1 MKHKLWQVVTIAAV
15 LLAAGWLLAAP
26 GPSVARAQG
35 TGDTD
40 SSVPNR
46 TVNVSGT
53 GQVSATPDIAVVSL
67 GVQTQAEEAG
77 AALTENNTQM
87 QAVITAL
94 KGAGVAQKDIQ
105 TQVIQ
110 LSPQYQQPS
119 PQAGS
124 TQQGPPELVG
134 FTATNIVEVTVRK
147 IDSLGDL
154 LDAAVQAGG
163 NQIQGIRFEI
173 TDPADLVDQAREA
186 AWQDAMHKAE
196 QLAELSDSG
205 LGMVLTISE
214 SSRTPTPIMERAVS
228 TGVLA
233 AAVPIEPGN
242 QLIEVDL
249 QVTWLLTSTTSA
261 GE

>member
-1 MKHKLWQVVTIAAV
+1 MKHKLWQITTIVAV

-26 GPSVARAQG
+26 GPSVAQAQDADE
-35 TGDTD
+35 TTSPD
-40 SSVPNR
+40 R
-46 TVNVSGT
+46 TISVSGT

-67 GVQTQAEEAG
+67 GVQTQAKEAG

-119 PQAGS
+119 PQAG
-124 TQQGPPELVG
+124 TAQQGPPELVG

-173 TDPADLVDQAREA
+173 SDPADMVDQARDA
-186 AWQDAMHKAE
+186 AWQDALHKAQ
-196 QLAELSDSG
+196 QLAELSNSG

-214 SSRTPTPIMERAVS
+214 SSRTPTPIMERALGA
-228 TGVLA
+228 GVVA

-249 QVTWLLTSTTSA
+249 QVTWLLTSTTPS
-261 GE
+261 GG